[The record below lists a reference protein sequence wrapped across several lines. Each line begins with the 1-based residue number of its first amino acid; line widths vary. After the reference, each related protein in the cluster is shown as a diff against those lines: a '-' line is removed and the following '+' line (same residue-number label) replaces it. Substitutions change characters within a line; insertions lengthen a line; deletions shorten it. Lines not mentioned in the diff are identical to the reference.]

1 MMARALLILCLTLW
15 WTAPDAASAQPEE
28 TVETDLS
35 SRNIAI
41 ESNFTGAEIVVFGTV
56 LNGRQTSA
64 DHGLYD
70 LAVVIRGPE
79 KPIVVRRK
87 SRVLGIWVNTQS
99 RSYQNVPGYYAVLSS
114 RPLNEIAEQNVLRKY
129 GIGFSSL
136 LPERTSPN
144 APADPF
150 REAVIRIRERKGL
163 YRRSDE
169 GVSFIGSS
177 LFRATVDLP
186 TNVPVGEY
194 RADVFLFADG
204 ELINHNSSQLTIHK
218 EGFERF
224 VFTLAFQ
231 QPLVYGIAAVI
242 AAMIA
247 GLLASAIFRRS

>member
-1 MMARALLILCLTLW
+1 MPARAFLILFLTLW
-15 WTAPDAASAQPEE
+15 WAAPAASLAQPGE
-28 TVETDLS
+28 TVETDIS

-87 SRVLGIWVNTQS
+87 SRVLGIWVNTRS
-99 RSYQNVPGYYAVLSS
+99 RSYQNVPGYYAVLST
-114 RPLNEIAEQNVLRKY
+114 RPLNEIAEEDLLHKY
-129 GIGFSSL
+129 DIGFSSL
-136 LPERTSPN
+136 LPGGAGADE
-144 APADPF
+144 PADPF
-150 REAVIRIRERKGL
+150 SEAVIRIQQNKGL
-163 YRRSDE
+163 YRRSDD

-177 LFRATVDLP
+177 LFRATVGLP
-186 TNVPVGEY
+186 ANVPVGEY
-194 RADVFLFADG
+194 WADVFLFADG
-204 ELINHNSSQLTIHK
+204 ELVSHNSSPLTIHK

-231 QPLVYGIAAVI
+231 QPLLYGVAAVI

-247 GLLASAIFRRS
+247 GLLASAILRRD